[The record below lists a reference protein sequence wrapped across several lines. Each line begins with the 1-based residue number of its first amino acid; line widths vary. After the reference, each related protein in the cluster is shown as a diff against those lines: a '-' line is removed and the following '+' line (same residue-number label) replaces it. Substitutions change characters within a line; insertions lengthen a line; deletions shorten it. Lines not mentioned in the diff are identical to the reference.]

1 MTDEQLYDLM
11 DNHYEDQETL
21 EWEGDRFY
29 GKICKTHNSDRFC
42 NREPDKKGSNPPRR
56 NVS

>member
-1 MTDEQLYDLM
+1 M

-29 GKICKTHNSDRFC
+29 GKKCKTHNSDRLC
-42 NREPDKKGSNPPRR
+42 NREPDKKGFNPPRR
-56 NVS
+56 DVS